1 MQIIQSIREKGAAIV
16 IVVIALSLIG
26 FILMDAKQGNN
37 RLFGSTSTSVG
48 SVDGDKIELAEFNKR
63 VKQAEDQQAQR
74 TGQAPSS
81 SQTYQI
87 REQMWNQVVAEKVFF
102 AEVKKLGIELTA
114 KELSYILMSNEQS
127 NPLLQ
132 EQGLRDSITG
142 KLDLKKA
149 QAALKNIQ
157 KLKGEQRESVNA
169 QIVDPLKISTA
180 VSKYTGLLN
189 ASAYYPSW
197 MQEKETTDKQQFAN
211 ISFTS
216 VSYNEISDSTIKVT
230 DEDVTDYVSKNKQL
244 FKQEAGR
251 NISYITF
258 SLLPSSEDSA
268 AAQSQLAAL
277 KTSFI
282 TDTNAVAFVAR
293 NLSSVEF
300 TDEYLPKEKLNTSIA
315 DSLIKLSPGTVFG
328 PYVDKQNYVLAKM
341 IGTKQQPDSVQAR
354 HILIGTNDPR
364 TGQPIASDEVAKKL
378 ADSIYKAITAGAD
391 FNEMA
396 KRYSTDASNKDKGG
410 DLGTFGYG
418 AMVPE
423 FNDFCF
429 NKTTGTKGVVKTQFG
444 YHIVDIVKQI
454 NFKSAYKIAFVAKEI
469 IPSDAT
475 VNKAS
480 LAATKASAEKT
491 KERLEK
497 YAATNGLSLTS
508 VPSLIKENDFSV
520 GALQDARGLVRWAF
534 EASVGDVSEP
544 FSIGEQ
550 FIVATLDKVNKEGT
564 QDATTARSGCEAT
577 IRNKKKAEIIIKK
590 LGDQPTFEK
599 VASIYKKPIQTAG
612 QDSTLTFTAQIVNGV
627 GVEPKLIGASFNKEY
642 QNKLSPVIEGTTGV
656 FLVKVN
662 SIQSKAAE
670 TPDMIAQNA
679 ATRKAAIKNQTG
691 GWFEGL
697 KKQANIKDNRS
708 KHF

>member
-1 MQIIQSIREKGAAIV
+1 
-16 IVVIALSLIG
+16 
-26 FILMDAKQGNN
+26 
-37 RLFGSTSTSVG
+37 
-48 SVDGDKIELAEFNKR
+48 
-63 VKQAEDQQAQR
+63 
-74 TGQAPSS
+74 
-81 SQTYQI
+81 
-87 REQMWNQVVAEKVFF
+87 
-102 AEVKKLGIELTA
+102 
-114 KELSYILMSNEQS
+114 
-127 NPLLQ
+127 
-132 EQGLRDSITG
+132 
-142 KLDLKKA
+142 
-149 QAALKNIQ
+149 
-157 KLKGEQRESVNA
+157 
-169 QIVDPLKISTA
+169 
-180 VSKYTGLLN
+180 
-189 ASAYYPSW
+189 

-230 DEDVTDYVSKNKQL
+230 DEDVADYVSKNKQL

-258 SLLPSSEDSA
+258 SLLPGSEDSA

-277 KTSFI
+277 KTSFT

-378 ADSIYKAITAGAD
+378 ADSIYKAITAAGAD

-396 KRYSTDASNKDKGG
+396 KRYSTDASNKEKGG

-454 NFKSAYKIAFVAKEI
+454 NFKPAYKIAFVAKEI

-497 YAATNGLSLTS
+497 YTATNGLSLTS
-508 VPSLIKENDFSV
+508 VPNLIKENDFSV

-642 QNKLSPVIEGTTGV
+642 QNKVSPVIEGTTGV

>member
-37 RLFGSTSTSVG
+37 RLFGSMSTSVG

-63 VKQAEDQQAQR
+63 VKQAEDQQTQR
-74 TGQAPSS
+74 TGQAPNST
-81 SQTYQI
+81 QTYQI

-114 KELSYILMSNEQS
+114 KELSYILLSNEPS

-157 KLKGEQRESVNA
+157 KLKGEQREGVNT

-189 ASAYYPSW
+189 ASAYYPTW
-197 MQEKETTDKQQFAN
+197 MQERETSDKLQFAN
-211 ISFTS
+211 ISFAT
-216 VSYNEISDSTIKVT
+216 VSYNEISDSTIKVS
-230 DEDVTDYVSKNKQL
+230 DEEVVDYVSKNKLL

-251 NISYITF
+251 NLSYITF

-268 AAQSQLAAL
+268 VAQSQLTAL
-277 KTSFI
+277 KASFT

-293 NLSSVEF
+293 NVSSIEF
-300 TDEYLPKEKLNTSIA
+300 TDQYLPKEKLNTSIP

-341 IGTKQQPDSVQAR
+341 IGTKQLPDSVQAR

-364 TGQPIASDEVAKKL
+364 TGQPIASEEVAKKL
-378 ADSIYKAITAGAD
+378 ADSIYKAITTGAD
-391 FNEMA
+391 FSELA

-418 AMVPE
+418 TMVPE

-429 NKTTGTKGVVKTQFG
+429 SKSTGTKGVVKTQFG
-444 YHIVDIVKQI
+444 YHVVDIIKQI
-454 NFKSAYKIAFVAKEI
+454 NFKPAYKIAFVAKEI

-480 LAATKASAEKT
+480 LSATKASAEKT
-491 KERLEK
+491 KDRLEK
-497 YAATNGLSLTS
+497 YAAKNGLSLTS
-508 VPSLIKENDFSV
+508 VPNLIKENDFSV

-534 EASVGDVSEP
+534 EASVGEVSEP

-550 FIVATLDKVNKEGT
+550 FIVATLDKVNEEGT
-564 QDATTARSGCEAT
+564 QDAATARSGCEAT

-590 LGDQPTFEK
+590 LGDQPTLEK

-627 GVEPKLIGASFNKEY
+627 GVEPKLIGASFNKEF
-642 QNKLSPVIEGTTGV
+642 QNKVSPVIEGTTGV

-670 TPDMIAQNA
+670 TPDAIVQNE
-679 ATRKAAIKNQTG
+679 ATRKTAIRNQTN